1 MDGKRK
7 AERQPRP
14 EEDIKTTRDLP
25 DEPDLSQGWVL
36 IIIQNTV
43 ISKLCSVESVYLI
56 NLFVACLDDITGATL
71 RQVLNPTAN
80 FARSRKYPRSL
91 RRFRRKL
98 KKRKTRFRE
107 DPAIIQSY
115 S

>member
-43 ISKLCSVESVYLI
+43 ISKLCSVESVQL
-56 NLFVACLDDITGATL
+56 LLL
-71 RQVLNPTAN
+71 RPVM
-80 FARSRKYPRSL
+80 RS
-91 RRFRRKL
+91 FRRPPTL
-98 KKRKTRFRE
+98 AVA
-107 DPAIIQSY
+107 D
-115 S
+115 